1 MVEKTL
7 KKNINLSNKLFY
19 LIIVFGISLAIGAGV
34 SAYGTTEPAIF
45 GHSAGEIEG
54 GTGSGDG
61 DFTGGDGDSMT
72 GDIKLQPATKGG
84 TTSIVFGS
92 KVNAGSDRGYIVWDD
107 DDDSYN
113 YWGNSDENGA
123 FIIGTEN
130 DKQVTASD
138 VLVLKG
144 KAANIFDS
152 QSNLFVN
159 GNVGIGTGL
168 RHPNSKLEIFEGSL
182 RLPSSEYEG
191 AGQIQSIST
200 IRFAN
205 GNSAQG
211 IYAKQISISDS
222 WANNDA
228 NTQTNGL
235 YVKGNALIGGTV
247 TAKSFIY
254 DSDRRLK
261 ENIQI
266 IPNAL
271 EKVKKLKGVSFE
283 WIADETNDKN
293 LGLIAQ
299 DVEKVLPEVVSTN
312 ENGLKAVEYGN
323 IVAVLVEAIKEQ
335 QKEIEE
341 LKLKLDN

>member
-7 KKNINLSNKLFY
+7 KKKINLSNKLFY
-19 LIIVFGISLAIGAGV
+19 LIVVFGISLAIGAGV
-34 SAYGTTEPAIF
+34 SAYGTTNPIAF

-61 DFTGGDGDSMT
+61 DFTGGSGT
-72 GDIKLQPATKGG
+72 TAIGDIKLQPATAGD
-84 TTSIVFGS
+84 TTSIVFTS
-92 KVNAGSDRGYIVWDD
+92 KVNFGTDRGYILWDD

-130 DKQVTASD
+130 DGSDKNSD
-138 VLVLKG
+138 VLVLRG
-144 KAANIFDS
+144 SAANIFDS
-152 QSNLFVN
+152 PNNLFV
-159 GNVGIGTGL
+159 GG
-168 RHPNSKLEIFEGSL
+168 LEISGASL
-182 RLPSSEYEG
+182 RLPASVFEG
-191 AGQIQSIST
+191 SGQIQSSGT
-200 IRFAN
+200 IKFAN
-205 GNSAQG
+205 GGNAQG

-222 WANNDA
+222 WADNDA
-228 NTQTNGL
+228 NIQPNGL
-235 YVKGNALIGGTV
+235 YVKGNTKIKGTV
-247 TAKSFIY
+247 TGGSFFY

-271 EKVKKLKGVSFE
+271 DKVKMLEGVSFE
-283 WIADETNDKN
+283 WIADKTNDKS
-293 LGLIAQ
+293 LGFIAQ
-299 DVEKVLPEVVSTN
+299 DVEKVLPEVVSTDKD
-312 ENGLKAVEYGN
+312 GMKSVEYGN